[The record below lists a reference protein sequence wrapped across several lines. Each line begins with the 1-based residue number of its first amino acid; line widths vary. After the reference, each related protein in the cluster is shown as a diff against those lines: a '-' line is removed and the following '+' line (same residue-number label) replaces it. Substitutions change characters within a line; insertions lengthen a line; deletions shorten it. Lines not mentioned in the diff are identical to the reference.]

1 MQEKLSQPAV
11 GTLDTDA
18 STDQIGGDLKLYRM
32 IPSAEPDDPRWDNA
46 PCHGEV
52 RVRALSPADARIV
65 AAEAEIDFLDT
76 GAKPGDGTTTDFAS
90 AFRDDKLY
98 HVVLESEA
106 AASGP
111 RGIVTDPDVT
121 GPDAGHQG

>member
-1 MQEKLSQPAV
+1 
-11 GTLDTDA
+11 
-18 STDQIGGDLKLYRM
+18 M

-46 PCHGEV
+46 PCHGEI

-65 AAEAEIDFLDT
+65 AAGAEIDFLDI

-98 HVVLESEA
+98 HVVLDPDDGSA
-106 AASGP
+106 GP
-111 RGIVTDPDVT
+111 RGLVT
-121 GPDAGHQG
+121 GPEAGRRG